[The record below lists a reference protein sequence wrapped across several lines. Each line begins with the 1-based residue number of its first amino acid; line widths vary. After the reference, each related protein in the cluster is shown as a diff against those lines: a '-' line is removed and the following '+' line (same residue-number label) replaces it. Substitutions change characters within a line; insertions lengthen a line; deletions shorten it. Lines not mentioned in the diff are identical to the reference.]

1 MGLDERLR
9 ANAEF
14 VAAGVPGLPGEDAP
28 ELLVIAASSPGLAG
42 LLDAA
47 LGLERGRAVVVQL
60 ADAWGGRD
68 GEDLERT
75 LLIGLHQ
82 YGCREI
88 LVVGDEA
95 DPCLQPDRQLLRAR
109 LRESGLE
116 PDSAEADRLLE
127 LARRPADPEAAVRE
141 TARWLRTTPLVPTTV
156 PVHGG
161 LLRAAS
167 GRLEIVDRDRRRSGA
182 VVRRSQ
188 EEPAPAAATS
198 QSSAPEVPLPDLPEI
213 FLPEIPALDLDQL
226 AAGAQAS
233 IPESGESVGSDEPA
247 FTSGT
252 AHYGQHGSGPV
263 DLDTIGKPTAGD
275 ASLQPP
281 EPGLPSKPEQRRVPE
296 ITTAEVEFHIPDTA
310 AIQDTGLGDVEALR
324 PGQPELPASGVEEP
338 PPPRRSSRPPP
349 RPAPPRDPERPEVT
363 PIVRQPP
370 AQRPLGEQEIDFGR
384 ASQPPPP
391 APARRSDPPDD
402 ARSRGRHADL
412 RSGEITERGERRQLD
427 PELQRALVKLSGFLR
442 DEFTAVDRGQ
452 IFGRI
457 RKASHQGQPTS
468 EQLKLMI
475 SPVLK
480 LGRKRYA
487 VINELLKIKE
497 ELPRQ
502 SPEVSLDLLEQLLT
516 DR

>member
-14 VAAGVPGLPGEDAP
+14 VAAGVPALAGDDAP
-28 ELLVIAASSPGLAG
+28 ELLVIAASSPGLVG

-47 LGLERGRAVVVQL
+47 LGLERGRAVVIQL

-88 LVVGDEA
+88 LVVGDEG
-95 DPCLQPDRQLLRAR
+95 DPCLQPDRQILRAR
-109 LRESGLE
+109 LREAGIE
-116 PDSAEADRLLE
+116 PDSAEADRLSDQ
-127 LARRPADPEAAVRE
+127 ARRPGDPEAGVRE
-141 TARWLRTTPLVPTTV
+141 TVRWLRTTPLVPETV

-167 GRLEIVDRDRRRSGA
+167 GRLEIIDRDRRRRGPA
-182 VVRRSQ
+182 VMESP
-188 EEPAPAAATS
+188 EAPAATS
-198 QSSAPEVPLPDLPEI
+198 RSTTPEVPLPELPEI
-213 FLPEIPALDLDQL
+213 PLPEIPALDLDQL
-226 AAGAQAS
+226 AADPRTSAA
-233 IPESGESVGSDEPA
+233 EPTDA
-247 FTSGT
+247 SGT
-252 AHYGQHGSGPV
+252 AHYGQHGAGPV
-263 DLDTIGKPTAGD
+263 DLDTFSELSAD
-275 ASLQPP
+275 DDSLQPP
-281 EPGLPSKPEQRRVPE
+281 EPGLPRRPEQRQAPQ
-296 ITTAEVEFHIPDTA
+296 IATAEVEFHVPDTA
-310 AIQDTGLGDVEALR
+310 AIQDTGLGDAEALR
-324 PGQPELPASGVEEP
+324 PGQPELPERDAEEP
-338 PPPRRSSRPPP
+338 SPPQRPSRPPP

-363 PIVRQPP
+363 PIVRQPQP
-370 AQRPLGEQEIDFGR
+370 QRPLGESEIDFGQ
-384 ASQPPPP
+384 ASRPPP
-391 APARRSDPPDD
+391 AGAQ
-402 ARSRGRHADL
+402 SRGRHADL
-412 RSGEITERGERRQLD
+412 QSGEVTERGERRQLD
-427 PELQRALVKLSGFLR
+427 PELQRALTKLSGFLR
-442 DEFTAVDRGQ
+442 DEFTAVDRNQ

>member
-1 MGLDERLR
+1 LR

-14 VAAGVPGLPGEDAP
+14 VAAGVPALGADDAP

-47 LGLERGRAVVVQL
+47 LGLERGRAVVIQL

-68 GEDLERT
+68 GEDLERS
-75 LLIGLHQ
+75 LLVGLHQ

-109 LRESGLE
+109 LREAGLE

-127 LARRPADPEAAVRE
+127 MARRPADPEAAVRE
-141 TARWLRTTPLVPTTV
+141 TVRWLRTTPLVPTTI
-156 PVHGG
+156 PIQGG
-161 LLRAAS
+161 LVRAAS
-167 GRLEIVDRDRRRSGA
+167 GRLDIVDRDRRRAGA
-182 VVRRSQ
+182 VVRASL
-188 EEPAPAAATS
+188 EAPDSAAAPS

-213 FLPEIPALDLDQL
+213 SLPEIPALDLDRL
-226 AAGAQAS
+226 AAGAQTS
-233 IPESGESVGSDEPA
+233 TPESAESVGSDEPA

-252 AHYGQHGSGPV
+252 AHYGQHGAGPV
-263 DLDTIGKPTAGD
+263 DLETIGKPTADD
-275 ASLQPP
+275 ASLLPP
-281 EPGLPSKPEQRRVPE
+281 EPGLPSKPDERRVPE
-296 ITTAEVEFHIPDTA
+296 IATAEVEFHIPETA
-310 AIQDTGLGDVEALR
+310 AIQDTGLGDAEALR
-324 PGQPELPASGVEEP
+324 PGQPELPERGAEEP
-338 PPPRRSSRPPP
+338 PSPQRPSRPPP

-363 PIVRQPP
+363 PIVRQPQ
-370 AQRPLGEQEIDFGR
+370 AQRPLGEQEIDFGQ
-384 ASQPPPP
+384 AGQPP
-391 APARRSDPPDD
+391 APAPRPTP
-402 ARSRGRHADL
+402 AEGGQNRGRRADL
-412 RSGEITERGERRQLD
+412 QSGEINERGERRQLD

-442 DEFTAVDRGQ
+442 DEFSAVDRNQ

-502 SPEVSLDLLEQLLT
+502 SPDVSLDLLEQLLT